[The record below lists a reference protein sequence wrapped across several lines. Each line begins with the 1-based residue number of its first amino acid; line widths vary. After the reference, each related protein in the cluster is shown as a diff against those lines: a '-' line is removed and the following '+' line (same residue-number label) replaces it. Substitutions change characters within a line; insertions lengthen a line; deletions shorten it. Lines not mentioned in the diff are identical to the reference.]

1 MRPGKKRRI
10 YNPFR
15 RVAARKFLKF
25 LVLTNVTEKS
35 NQLIVITKAKE
46 LCSYVMTVTQKSPK
60 HFRFTFVTRMQ
71 NLSLDVIENA

>member
-1 MRPGKKRRI
+1 MRRGRI
-10 YNPFR
+10 SNPFR
-15 RVAARKFLKF
+15 RVAARKFLIFGGSYVRK
-25 LVLTNVTEKS
+25 KS